1 MTRARTSNVTKRKH
15 QKILKFCKGYK
26 GRSKNCY
33 RVALQRL
40 EKAWQY
46 SYRDRRT
53 KKRDFRKLWIQ
64 RLNAAVRQH
73 GMIYSK
79 FIHALKTND
88 IQIDR
93 KILSNLAIY
102 NPEAFTNLVKKIT
115 SK

>member
-15 QKILKFCKGYK
+15 KKVLKLCKGYM

-33 RVALQRL
+33 RIALQRL

-79 FIHALKTND
+79 FIYSLKINN
-88 IQIDR
+88 IQVDR
-93 KILSNLAIY
+93 KVLSNLAIY
-102 NPEAFTNLVKKIT
+102 NPEAFNSLIKKVA